1 MAQTAANRW
10 LAKNSTLG
18 SGCCASAD
26 LRYEHK
32 QRVLRSTLVLVC
44 VHLQRGVLWFNVTDN
59 ILSVTSNY
67 IFLMLPM
74 VNVESSTYEGRSM
87 PLLPHTLHADE
98 GS

>member
-1 MAQTAANRW
+1 MYVRIHCSQAEYVTIR
-10 LAKNSTLG
+10 
-18 SGCCASAD
+18 
-26 LRYEHK
+26 LR
-32 QRVLRSTLVLVC
+32 
-44 VHLQRGVLWFNVTDN
+44 VHLSCGMVCFNVTDN

-67 IFLMLPM
+67 IFLMLLM